1 MQEKNGGSLPLEFNS
16 LNHGRIAF
24 GFFNIETDLLLME
37 HYFFFAPQF
46 SHMIEKIGNDLS
58 HKTDKIT
65 LEAYSIIDS
74 ARSVGN
80 LMGAIRGVDLHGF
93 IGEVYR
99 KFPFPKNPEQFKQKP
114 YGAKNRDNIE
124 ALLKEWASPA
134 VLPVRVGSEK
144 PDIMIG
150 EFLFSKKGFYDLIAY
165 VWHGGMPGWEAGV
178 RPEYISKI
186 KEIIDESTSPLL
198 TEFKL

>member
-1 MQEKNGGSLPLEFNS
+1 MQEKNGGSLPLAFNS
-16 LNHGRIAF
+16 LNHGQIAF

-46 SHMIEKIGNDLS
+46 SDMVEEIANSLPDQPEKIS
-58 HKTDKIT
+58 
-65 LEAYSIIDS
+65 LEAYIIDS

-99 KFPFPKNPEQFKQKP
+99 KFPFPENPEQFKQKP
-114 YGAKNRDNIE
+114 YGTKNRDYI
-124 ALLKEWASPA
+124 ATLLKEWASPV
-134 VLPVRVGSEK
+134 VLPVLLGSEK

-150 EFLFSKKGFYDLIAY
+150 EFVFSKKGFYDLIAY
-165 VWHGGMPGWEAGV
+165 VWQGGMPGWEAGV
-178 RPEYISKI
+178 RPEYVSKI

-198 TEFKL
+198 SEFKL